1 MEETETVLTLADFGA
16 LLRERRIHK
25 GLTEENVAA
34 QLKITSRLVKA
45 IEEGDMESM
54 PHAVYARGFIRAY
67 AKLLAVD
74 DSVTHAACA
83 LLKDPEEE
91 LREQEIRVVVDG
103 VFNHTGRDF
112 FAFRDICENRES
124 SPYRNW
130 YRGVDFSRNSPMGD
144 PYGYES
150 WHGIWELPCLN
161 LYNQEVKNYLLD
173 TVRFWVREFDIDGIR
188 LDCANVLDFQF
199 MKELRRLTDTVKPAF
214 WLMGEVIHGE
224 YSRWVNDEMLH
235 SVTNYEMH
243 KSIYSAHNDH
253 NYFELAHN
261 VRRLE
266 AVGKKL
272 YTFADNHDEDRI
284 ASKLL
289 NKSHLKPLYALLF
302 SLPGIPSL
310 YYGGEWGLEGR
321 RTPHSDD
328 ELRPA
333 IDIASAGSR
342 FCGLTEFIGRLGR
355 IHLEEPA
362 LHGGEYKELL
372 LTNRQYAFARL
383 SGAGD
388 IITAANNDDNPAVIS
403 VPFNTCMNECTDL
416 LSGRTFKV
424 CDGRVQI
431 ELEGNDAVILRIT
444 EG

>member
-1 MEETETVLTLADFGA
+1 MEFGR
-16 LLRERRIHK
+16 LCSWEQQGNRIEF
-25 GLTEENVAA
+25 TFENG
-34 QLKITSRLVKA
+34 SGRLEVVTDRILNIFSGRVSNEHRSKA
-45 IEEGDMESM
+45 IEGEKAVETRFSASEENGVVTVSTDCVTAKVCDGFFVDFYKADGTVLCRDRREARKVRAGLSDELKALKEAEG
-54 PHAVYARGFIRAY
+54 H
-67 AKLLAVD
+67 
-74 DSVTHAACA
+74 SV
-83 LLKDPEEE
+83 EEE
-91 LREQEIRVVVDG
+91 GAGAVV
-103 VFNHTGRDF
+103 
-112 FAFRDICENRES
+112 
-124 SPYRNW
+124 
-130 YRGVDFSRNSPMGD
+130 
-144 PYGYES
+144 
-150 WHGIWELPCLN
+150 
-161 LYNQEVKNYLLD
+161 
-173 TVRFWVREFDIDGIR
+173 
-188 LDCANVLDFQF
+188 
-199 MKELRRLTDTVKPAF
+199 
-214 WLMGEVIHGE
+214 
-224 YSRWVNDEMLH
+224 
-235 SVTNYEMH
+235 
-243 KSIYSAHNDH
+243 
-253 NYFELAHN
+253 
-261 VRRLE
+261 
-266 AVGKKL
+266 
-272 YTFADNHDEDRI
+272 
-284 ASKLL
+284 
-289 NKSHLKPLYALLF
+289 
-302 SLPGIPSL
+302 PGIPSL

>member
-1 MEETETVLTLADFGA
+1 
-16 LLRERRIHK
+16 
-25 GLTEENVAA
+25 
-34 QLKITSRLVKA
+34 
-45 IEEGDMESM
+45 
-54 PHAVYARGFIRAY
+54 
-67 AKLLAVD
+67 
-74 DSVTHAACA
+74 
-83 LLKDPEEE
+83 
-91 LREQEIRVVVDG
+91 
-103 VFNHTGRDF
+103 
-112 FAFRDICENRES
+112 
-124 SPYRNW
+124 
-130 YRGVDFSRNSPMGD
+130 
-144 PYGYES
+144 
-150 WHGIWELPCLN
+150 
-161 LYNQEVKNYLLD
+161 
-173 TVRFWVREFDIDGIR
+173 
-188 LDCANVLDFQF
+188 